1 MKRLSLLIITAV
13 SFSLFFSCKK
23 ESFIT
28 SADAGLS
35 VSADSIKFDTVFTSV
50 GSITQS
56 FKIFNNNDQKL
67 LLSKVKLMG
76 SNSSAYKININGLAA
91 NEADDV
97 ELAANDS
104 MYVFVT
110 VTVNPTITNLPF
122 IISDSV
128 LINYNGNNRFV
139 QLQAYGQNAHF
150 LQSQLVTSNTVWPND
165 LPYVILGSLQ
175 VDTGILLTIGQG
187 CKIYSHA
194 NAPFIVDG
202 SLIID
207 GTKGNEVIFAG
218 DRLDDPY
225 KNFPGGW
232 PGIYFRKTSTD
243 NRMRFTIIKNAYQA
257 VVVQEPSLNANP
269 KLTLHQCIINNA
281 YDAGLLSIN
290 SSIRADNTLISN
302 CGKNIN
308 LVLGGNYVFTNCTV
322 ASYSNS
328 FVLHKTPVLVAN
340 NFADQNGSTITADM
354 NAIFNNCIF
363 WGDDGLIENEVIV
376 DKQGS
381 NVFNVLFDHSLV
393 KAIADP
399 SFSTLNAVIKNIDP
413 VFDSIDVTH
422 NYYDFRITRD
432 PTAPGID
439 QGAATGFMNDLD
451 NNTRSVGLPDLG
463 SYEKQ

>member
-1 MKRLSLLIITAV
+1 
-13 SFSLFFSCKK
+13 
-23 ESFIT
+23 
-28 SADAGLS
+28 
-35 VSADSIKFDTVFTSV
+35 
-50 GSITQS
+50 
-56 FKIFNNNDQKL
+56 
-67 LLSKVKLMG
+67 
-76 SNSSAYKININGLAA
+76 
-91 NEADDV
+91 
-97 ELAANDS
+97 
-104 MYVFVT
+104 
-110 VTVNPTITNLPF
+110 
-122 IISDSV
+122 
-128 LINYNGNNRFV
+128 
-139 QLQAYGQNAHF
+139 
-150 LQSQLVTSNTVWPND
+150 
-165 LPYVILGSLQ
+165 
-175 VDTGILLTIGQG
+175 
-187 CKIYSHA
+187 
-194 NAPFIVDG
+194 
-202 SLIID
+202 
-207 GTKGNEVIFAG
+207 
-218 DRLDDPY
+218 
-225 KNFPGGW
+225 
-232 PGIYFRKTSTD
+232 
-243 NRMRFTIIKNAYQA
+243 MRFTIIKNAYQA